1 MVREKKKISFTEGSV
16 FGSLIRFALPVLG
29 ALVLQAAYGAVDLL
43 VIGLYGGSEA
53 AGSGSGISAV
63 GTGSS
68 FMQMITYV
76 VTSLAMGSTAV
87 IGRHFGGGNDKEAGD
102 AVGTSIVL
110 FLIIGVALTVVLEIF
125 AGNIATLLQAPAE
138 AFDKTVLYIR
148 ICSGGVL
155 VIVAYN
161 VISSILRG
169 FGDAKTPLI
178 FVGVAFAVN
187 VAGDFLLMGVF
198 KMDVAGAAIATV
210 TAQGV
215 SVVASLIV
223 LIKRKLP
230 VPFSRKQCRI
240 FKSQLKK
247 ILGVGLPIA
256 IQDATVQISFLVVN
270 SIANGM
276 GLNPSAGYAA
286 AQKIIMFIN
295 LVPSAVMQ
303 SSSAFVSQNI
313 GAGKQKRA
321 RQGFFAAMVC
331 GCGLGLALFFATF
344 FAGSQLSY
352 IFTRD
357 GEVIAQGAAY
367 LRGYAA
373 ECVLSGVLF
382 SCCGYLTGKGKSIPV
397 MLQGISAAVVR
408 VALAFTFSDLDG
420 STLTHIALSTP
431 LASLYGIIFFLVCF
445 AISAYVSRRRARRAE
460 ASSVALGSGGNEE
473 LPARESGGEV
483 GGGRETERLNDNN
496 EINNKEEIV

>member
-1 MVREKKKISFTEGSV
+1 MNVIIRRLEKILNTVGEQMEKTEKNKISFTEGSV
-16 FGSLIRFALPVLG
+16 FASLIRFALPVLG
-29 ALVLQAAYGAVDLL
+29 ALILQAAYGAVDLL
-43 VIGLYGGSEA
+43 VIGLYGDET
-53 AGSGSGISAV
+53 GISAV

-68 FMQMITYV
+68 FTQMITYII
-76 VTSLAMGSTAV
+76 TSLAMGTTAV
-87 IGRHFGGGNDKEAGD
+87 IGRHIGEKNDRAAGN

-110 FLIIGVALTVVLEIF
+110 FAIIGVVLTVILEVF
-125 AGNIATLLQAPAE
+125 AGNIAGVLNAPEE

-155 VIVAYN
+155 VIIAYN

-169 FGDAKTPLI
+169 FGDSKMPLI
-178 FVGVAFAVN
+178 FVGIAFVVN

-210 TAQGV
+210 AAQGV
-215 SVVASLIV
+215 SVIASLIV
-223 LIKRKLP
+223 LVKRKLP
-230 VPFSRKQCRI
+230 ISFSIKQCRI
-240 FKSQLKK
+240 YGKELKK
-247 ILGVGLPIA
+247 ILGIGLPIA

-276 GLNPSAGYAA
+276 GLIPSAGYAA

-295 LVPSAVMQ
+295 LVPSSVMQ

-313 GAGKQKRA
+313 GAGQLKRA
-321 RQGFFAAMVC
+321 RMGFFAAMAC
-331 GCGLGLALFFATF
+331 GCGLGLVLFFATF

-367 LRGYAA
+367 LKGYAA
-373 ECVLSGVLF
+373 ECILSGILF
-382 SCCGYLTGKGKSIPV
+382 SCCGYFTGSGKSVPV

-408 VALAFTFSDLDG
+408 IILAYVFSRLKNT
-420 STLTHIALSTP
+420 SLTYIAFSTP
-431 LASLYGIIFFLVCF
+431 LASLYGIIFFLACF
-445 AISAYVSRRRARRAE
+445 GIIAIIARGKIKKERDR
-460 ASSVALGSGGNEE
+460 STNE
-473 LPARESGGEV
+473 
-483 GGGRETERLNDNN
+483 D
-496 EINNKEEIV
+496 KENS